1 MVRCLSEEK
10 RRFLRGF
17 RRLSE
22 DVPKI
27 SEGCPTTI
35 RGVADH
41 FRRCSEDFPKISE
54 GFRRCSEDF
63 PRGSRRCSEGARGVP
78 EGFWEGGAPSGLSG
92 KSGALP
98 GRVGSAGGAQGYFT
112 LGTGLYFSCVVVLFY
127 FLCHRTHFLCK
138 FFSGS
143 LIGPFV
149 PRGTKCCSLIGGGTD
164 RPRILLAISP
174 HST

>member
-63 PRGSRRCSEGARGVP
+63 PRGSRRCSEGP
-78 EGFWEGGAPSGLSG
+78 EGSPRGSG
-92 KSGALP
+92 KGALNR
-98 GRVGSAGGAQGYFT
+98 GFRGKAGHFLEGSGVLGAQGYFVWAQDFT
-112 LGTGLYFSCVVVLFY
+112 FSCVVVLF
-127 FLCHRTHFLCK
+127 LRSLLWCLMS
-138 FFSGS
+138 FFMQIWFPP
-143 LIGPFV
+143 L
-149 PRGTKCCSLIGGGTD
+149 
-164 RPRILLAISP
+164 
-174 HST
+174 